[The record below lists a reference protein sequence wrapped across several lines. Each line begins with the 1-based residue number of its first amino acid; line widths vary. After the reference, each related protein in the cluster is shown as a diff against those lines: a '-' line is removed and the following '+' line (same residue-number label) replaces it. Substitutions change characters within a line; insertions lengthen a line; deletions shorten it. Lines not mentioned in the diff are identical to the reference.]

1 MDGGTLVAFE
11 ADSDGSHE
19 GQTMTALDEGLLR
32 RLEQTL
38 AAERT
43 AWPYGDEGGDF
54 VAHRAAQRKALEVLQ
69 EVGSQDDIATIIE
82 SEIAWLNNELEH
94 HAPSLTQTTFLESAL
109 DDLRIVR
116 EHWTEVMS
124 PECYAFLDSV
134 FRLKECRLGAV
145 PNDQIRQALRNHLA
159 KLTDVGIGCG
169 EPLLSALYDQRRKNI
184 DRAERLYTDRQHAV
198 LGVEPADTTL
208 PGCLLKIHVAH
219 PDTGEPWQVIEW
231 NGKRIEASL
240 ELATRGGILLRD
252 WESQLAVDRAE
263 GLGLTEDE
271 AGELVGLV
279 EDAGFDA
286 RAEIL
291 VTEEEVA

>member
-1 MDGGTLVAFE
+1 
-11 ADSDGSHE
+11 
-19 GQTMTALDEGLLR
+19 MTALDEGLLG
-32 RLEQTL
+32 RLEHVL

-54 VAHRAAQRKALEVLQ
+54 VAHRAAQRRALEVLQ

-94 HAPSLTQTTFLESAL
+94 HAPSRTQTTFLESAL

-116 EHWTEVMS
+116 EHWTEVMN
-124 PECYAFLDSV
+124 PESYAFLDSV

-145 PNDQIRQALRNHLA
+145 PNDQIRQALRHHLA
-159 KLTDVGIGCG
+159 NLTDVWIGCG
-169 EPLLSALYDQRRKNI
+169 EPQMSALCDQRRKNI
-184 DRAERLYTDRQHAV
+184 DRAERLYTDRQHAA

-219 PDTGEPWQVIEW
+219 PETGEPWQVIEW
-231 NGKRIEASL
+231 NGKRIEASI
-240 ELATRGGILLRD
+240 ELTDHGGILLRE

-263 GLGLTEDE
+263 GFGLSEDE
-271 AGELVGLV
+271 AKELVGLL
-279 EDAGFDA
+279 EETGFDA

-291 VTEEEVA
+291 VAEESMV